1 MPSAT
6 RTRRG
11 GISLATVAT
20 AGFILFITF
29 LVLGLAVPSLDIE
42 KDVASVRPSQH
53 IPATSHNSLQS
64 TNTVQEVKP
73 QVSVTDKYVSG
84 ETPASGSVNQVAAAT
99 FRTEANRSGTA
110 ATPHQGATI
119 SAAQHRPQDQDPK
132 PQGQDPKSMDV
143 HAISQVLKAAKPSM
157 LPSTPGI
164 VEPSRIIILSQ
175 DKPRAWLYRGLLTP
189 EECEHII
196 EKAQPRMHRSGV
208 VDMKTGGSTFD
219 DIRTSTGTFLS
230 RKQDS
235 IIANVENKLA
245 AWTMIPAE
253 NGEGIQ
259 VLRYD
264 HGQEYRPHYDY
275 FFHDQGKKNNRIATV
290 LMYLTDVEEGG
301 ETVFPRREKPDWQG
315 SEPWSECGGKGLAV
329 KPRKGDALL
338 FFSLKPGG
346 ELDRGSNHAGCPV
359 IRGVKWSA
367 TKWLHVLPLHQ
378 SGGHVVYEEPKRK
391 PKPGSTCI
399 DKHDQCEFW
408 AEEGEC
414 KKNKGYMEANC
425 PFSCEVCP
433 PETRRAA
440 GR

>member
-1 MPSAT
+1 MPPAT

-29 LVLGLAVPSLDIE
+29 LVLGLAVPSLDSE

-53 IPATSHNSLQS
+53 VPATSQNGLQN

-73 QVSVTDKYVSG
+73 QVSGDI
-84 ETPASGSVNQVAAAT
+84 PASGRLDAGRLNQKP
-99 FRTEANRSGTA
+99 RTRS
-110 ATPHQGATI
+110 P
-119 SAAQHRPQDQDPK
+119 RPRTR
-132 PQGQDPKSMDV
+132 SRWILN
-143 HAISQVLKAAKPSM
+143 AISQVLKAAKPSV
-157 LPSTPGI
+157 LPSTPDI
-164 VEPSRIIILSQ
+164 LEPSRIIILSQ

-189 EECEHII
+189 EECDHII
-196 EKAQPRMHRSGV
+196 DKAQPRMHRSGV

-230 RKQDS
+230 RKQDAV
-235 IIANVENKLA
+235 IANVESKLA
-245 AWTMIPAE
+245 AWTMIPPE
-253 NGEGIQ
+253 NGEGLQ

-301 ETVFPRREKPDWQG
+301 ETVFPRRTKPDWQG

-378 SGGHVVYEEPKRK
+378 SGGGVRGVEEGLRACAWLHVLPLHQSGGHVVYEEPKRK
-391 PKPGSTCI
+391 PKPGSTCL
-399 DKHDQCEFW
+399 DKADQCEFW
-408 AEEGEC
+408 AEEGE
-414 KKNKGYMEANC
+414 Y
-425 PFSCEVCP
+425 V
-433 PETRRAA
+433 TRR
-440 GR
+440 REEHF